1 MEKDT
6 RRRIQKIKGGSYI
19 ITLPP
24 DWIRRNN
31 LDAKSEVFVIEKDGE
46 IIIKPIKN
54 YSDKKSINLDTND
67 IDTVKYLINVYYMQG
82 IVEILVESKST
93 ISAEIK
99 NELKNLQLYLPGLYV
114 ESESFNY
121 IKFRVQDNLTINLID
136 EMKNFSQK
144 LLTLLEDL
152 EKIVNNPNKEM
163 ALDLRNRA
171 DDLYK
176 PYNLL
181 IRKIAL
187 ISQKEEQFLLKG
199 ISTRDLILYA
209 IAMRDMGRMLSH
221 IKTASTII
229 TECNE
234 SVEELSKLTTIIITM
249 FKEALEVFF
258 DQKLENIKDIR
269 EKMRQINKI
278 TNNILCKELGKE
290 LVRIGSYCIALMDDG
305 VHMSV
310 KL

>member
-46 IIIKPIKN
+46 IIIKPTKN
-54 YSDKKSINLDTND
+54 YSDKKSINLDSND

-93 ISAEIK
+93 ISAESK

>member
-46 IIIKPIKN
+46 IIIKPTKN
-54 YSDKKSINLDTND
+54 YSDKKSINLDSND

>member
-46 IIIKPIKN
+46 IIIKPTKN
-54 YSDKKSINLDTND
+54 YSDKKSINLDSND

-93 ISAEIK
+93 ISAESK

-258 DQKLENIKDIR
+258 DQKLEDIKDIR

>member
-1 MEKDT
+1 MIYT
-6 RRRIQKIKGGSYI
+6 NH
-19 ITLPP
+19 IT
-24 DWIRRNN
+24 
-31 LDAKSEVFVIEKDGE
+31 
-46 IIIKPIKN
+46 
-54 YSDKKSINLDTND
+54 
-67 IDTVKYLINVYYMQG
+67 
-82 IVEILVESKST
+82 
-93 ISAEIK
+93 
-99 NELKNLQLYLPGLYV
+99 
-114 ESESFNY
+114 
-121 IKFRVQDNLTINLID
+121 
-136 EMKNFSQK
+136 
-144 LLTLLEDL
+144 
-152 EKIVNNPNKEM
+152 
-163 ALDLRNRA
+163 
-171 DDLYK
+171 
-176 PYNLL
+176 
-181 IRKIAL
+181 RKIAL

-249 FKEALEVFF
+249 FKDALEVFF

>member
-144 LLTLLEDL
+144 LLTLLED
-152 EKIVNNPNKEM
+152 
-163 ALDLRNRA
+163 
-171 DDLYK
+171 
-176 PYNLL
+176 
-181 IRKIAL
+181 
-187 ISQKEEQFLLKG
+187 
-199 ISTRDLILYA
+199 
-209 IAMRDMGRMLSH
+209 
-221 IKTASTII
+221 
-229 TECNE
+229 
-234 SVEELSKLTTIIITM
+234 
-249 FKEALEVFF
+249 
-258 DQKLENIKDIR
+258 
-269 EKMRQINKI
+269 
-278 TNNILCKELGKE
+278 
-290 LVRIGSYCIALMDDG
+290 
-305 VHMSV
+305 
-310 KL
+310 